1 MIYEAVLTGVA
12 VIFVKNVKIGKSRVA
27 VQLRRQGRKRRSSV
41 LYQERYELQK
51 IKCLSRET
59 TSARKGRQ
67 SRREGRTKVS
77 STVSI
82 AAATDVFDSVAEVNK
97 NRHGVECFRR
107 TASGCPST
115 RIVEQSLEERKNL

>member
-97 NRHGVECFRR
+97 NRHGVEYFRR

-115 RIVEQSLEERKNL
+115 RIVKQSLEERKNL